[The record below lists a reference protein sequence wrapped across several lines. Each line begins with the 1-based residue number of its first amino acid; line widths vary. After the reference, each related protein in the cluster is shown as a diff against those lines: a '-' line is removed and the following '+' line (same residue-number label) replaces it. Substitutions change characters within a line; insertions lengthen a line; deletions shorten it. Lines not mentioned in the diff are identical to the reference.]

1 MNNEL
6 FDFSNLEI
14 ETEDNNTFNKNDR
27 GSYKAQDVIISNPE
41 VYTGKEIILNKEN
54 NKPIQKN
61 NKSMSF
67 TTDIGAVANAVS
79 VVINSLGN
87 IVTSFNMVSMEREV
101 TKRAKI
107 QAEAFVVKEKELTK
121 RYIVNEKEQ
130 TKRLKSKLIND
141 YRKAQLDLIGVVEKL
156 KKEEREFNKNHEL
169 NIETLR
175 GLMNS
180 LEMETNNLEQ
190 LNQIVIEKFK
200 IGEEIDSSFL
210 AQINEIGRRKIE
222 IMKIIVQIK

>member
-87 IVTSFNMVSMEREV
+87 IVTSFNMVSM
-101 TKRAKI
+101 
-107 QAEAFVVKEKELTK
+107 
-121 RYIVNEKEQ
+121 
-130 TKRLKSKLIND
+130 
-141 YRKAQLDLIGVVEKL
+141 
-156 KKEEREFNKNHEL
+156 
-169 NIETLR
+169 
-175 GLMNS
+175 
-180 LEMETNNLEQ
+180 
-190 LNQIVIEKFK
+190 
-200 IGEEIDSSFL
+200 
-210 AQINEIGRRKIE
+210 
-222 IMKIIVQIK
+222 

>member
-1 MNNEL
+1 M
-6 FDFSNLEI
+6 
-14 ETEDNNTFNKNDR
+14 
-27 GSYKAQDVIISNPE
+27 
-41 VYTGKEIILNKEN
+41 
-54 NKPIQKN
+54 
-61 NKSMSF
+61 
-67 TTDIGAVANAVS
+67 
-79 VVINSLGN
+79 
-87 IVTSFNMVSMEREV
+87 
-101 TKRAKI
+101 
-107 QAEAFVVKEKELTK
+107 
-121 RYIVNEKEQ
+121 
-130 TKRLKSKLIND
+130 IND

>member
-14 ETEDNNTFNKNDR
+14 KTEDNNTFNKNDR

-175 GLMNS
+175 GVMKS